1 VLRSPTA
8 TKFAIH
14 LLAVMAEH
22 ERDAIFARTK
32 PRLLPPRTKGKKL
45 AATIGA

>member
-1 VLRSPTA
+1 
-8 TKFAIH
+8 
-14 LLAVMAEH
+14 MAEH